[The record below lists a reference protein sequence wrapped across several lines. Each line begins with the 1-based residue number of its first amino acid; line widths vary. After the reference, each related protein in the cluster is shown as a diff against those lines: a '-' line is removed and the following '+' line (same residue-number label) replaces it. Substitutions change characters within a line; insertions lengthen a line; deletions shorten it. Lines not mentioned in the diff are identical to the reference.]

1 MDWEREERKLTGQ
14 MVCVSVIMGMT
25 RALRFKRCPDV
36 FISVS
41 ACRLPDH
48 HSFPIN
54 ITFVLV
60 ASLGQILATERQ
72 RDGGRQTR

>member
-54 ITFVLV
+54 ITFALV